1 MSKHSVLIQW
11 SEEDTAFIATVPEL
25 EGLSAFGSTPEKT
38 VKELSIAKKLYLD
51 VLEEDGEEVPEPDI
65 LKPFSGQIRLRLPKS
80 LHASLSNAA
89 KKEGISFNTYVVQ
102 LLSERNSLR
111 LIKRE
116 IESLTDKVYSQMT
129 AYSPV
134 KERVEKLQVS
144 TWGKEEINI
153 NSKTYLH

>member
-11 SEEDTAFIATVPEL
+11 SEEDNAFIATVPEL
-25 EGLSAFGSTPEKT
+25 EGISAFGSTPEKAA
-38 VKELSIAKKLYLD
+38 KELSVAKKLYLD

-80 LHASLSNAA
+80 LHAALSNAA
-89 KKEGISFNTYVVQ
+89 KREGISFNTYVVQ

-116 IESLTDKVYSQMT
+116 IESLTKKVYSQMT
-129 AYSPV
+129 VYSSV
-134 KERVEKLQVS
+134 KERIEKLQVS

-153 NSKTYLH
+153 DSKTYLH